1 MSRAETNKSSHLH
14 TVRGTDENL
23 PSLRRM
29 LEMLDVS
36 YGHSDLDVSSLPF
49 ACGDATAGSEAELQ
63 TVVVGKRQN
72 VDLPLTIEQS
82 NYFADIL
89 RRAAAGD
96 TKKRV
101 ITDLENYLS
110 SNTEAVWENSWVR
123 FPRCLLSPLTE
134 EILQRDLL
142 ADKEDPSQGGRS
154 DLQKF
159 LFRHEGQDYVRIPV
173 SYLLK
178 LSLAEAVGSST
189 NPPPAL
195 IRGTALDLMGHFLN
209 DNTSPETFSF
219 HVISPTGRHGMGQ
232 AVAREMAKRFLLT
245 QLLTMYANERFRL
258 RQNGQEVMVFYSP
271 HPPLRQKKLNDCIS
285 DAFYR
290 ELFMSPCLS
299 GWQRGEAKYDY
310 MHLCHRVLSRSQLNA
325 TAKLREA
332 GIITKN
338 LVTLPN
344 TSNISLA
351 NNGTHVSMG
360 SRKLGEALKGQNS
373 GFTKI
378 HEKYLGDLVVKI
390 TEHFLPLFV
399 GTYTAAPYR
408 LDFKDFHPEKA
419 LAFLPH
425 ELDYTH
431 LRMLWRRWQ
440 KKANLKIFGRPL
452 TPFGPLWLDRT
463 ISALCGLRG
472 DFIPDFRIIDY
483 LVALM
488 STERSPALDGRLHN
502 SDRLKK
508 DLADLGVFDTK
519 MSLYLFEKMREYET
533 MGFSGFEARHYSL
546 FEQFAGDMGRAVD
559 VQNLLYCLAYKYLA
573 VGRISHTRIPD
584 RPFVESER
592 RQVIFGTAIGIP
604 TFFVREDT
612 DNEMMNMIVART
624 EKVRHSRRYP
634 GYLRVHNLE
643 YRRALLKILREDA
656 ADLIEMFQ
664 MEETIQE
671 LAMRLEAPDRF
682 AALGRLTRGILKETG
697 VSSPLQM
704 PAEEFNLA
712 AERYY
717 REHLRRRHSE
727 EALDYLTAD
736 LIALGESS
744 GRAAQATRQALRFVL
759 REEGVSAFLTR
770 LRGNICAGRAAEA
783 DLQRLIYLVLISV
796 HDDRRRAGQTTASD
810 NGEYFN
816 VASIC

>member
-1 MSRAETNKSSHLH
+1 MSRAATNKSSHLH
-14 TVRGTDENL
+14 AIRGTDENL

-29 LEMLDVS
+29 LEMLNVR
-36 YGHSDLDVSSLPF
+36 YGLSDPDVSSLPF
-49 ACGDATAGSEAELQ
+49 ACGDVTAGSEAELQ
-63 TVVVGKRQN
+63 TVVTGERQQ

-82 NYFADIL
+82 NYFADII
-89 RRAAAGD
+89 RRTRAGD

-110 SNTEAVWENSWVR
+110 ANGEAVWENSWVR
-123 FPRCLLSPLTE
+123 FPRSQLSPLTE
-134 EILQRDLL
+134 EVFQRDLL
-142 ADKEDPSQGGRS
+142 ADKEDPSQGNRP

-159 LFRHEGQDYVRIPV
+159 LFRHDGRDYVRIPV

-178 LSLAEAVGSST
+178 LSLVEAIGSSPT
-189 NPPPAL
+189 TPPVM
-195 IRGTALDLMGHFLN
+195 IRETALDLMGHFLN

-219 HVISPTGRHGMGQ
+219 HVISATDRLGVGPP
-232 AVAREMAKRFLLT
+232 VAREMAKRFLLT

-258 RQNGQEVMVFYSP
+258 RESGQEAMVFYSP
-271 HPPLRQKKLNDCIS
+271 HPPLRQKRLNDCIS

-325 TAKLREA
+325 TAKLRET

-338 LVTLPN
+338 LVNLPN

-351 NNGTHVSMG
+351 NNGTHVSLG
-360 SRKLGEALKGQNS
+360 SRKLGEAMKEQNS

-440 KKANLKIFGRPL
+440 KKAKLTIFGRPL

-463 ISALCGLRG
+463 LSVLCGLRG

-502 SDRLKK
+502 SDGLKK

-519 MSLYLFEKMREYET
+519 MSLYLFEKMREYEA

-546 FEQFAGDMGRAVD
+546 FEQFAGDVGRAVD
-559 VQNLLYCLAYKYLA
+559 VHNLLYCLAYKYIA
-573 VGRISHTRIPD
+573 NRRISHAHIPD

-592 RQVIFGTAIGIP
+592 RQIIFGTAIGIP
-604 TFFVREDT
+604 TFFVRENT
-612 DNEMMNMIVART
+612 DNEMMKKIIART

-643 YRRALLKILREDA
+643 YRRALLKVLREDA

-664 MEETIQE
+664 MEEAIQE

-682 AALGRLTRGILKETG
+682 AALGRLTGGILKEAG
-697 VSSPLQM
+697 AASPLQM
-704 PAEEFNLA
+704 SAEDFNLA

-717 REHLRRRHSE
+717 RQHLRRRHSE
-727 EALDYLTAD
+727 EALDFLTVD
-736 LIALGESS
+736 LAALGEGS
-744 GRAAQATRQALRFVL
+744 GRAAQTTRQALRFVL
-759 REEGVSAFLTR
+759 KEEGASAFLAR
-770 LRGNICAGRAAEA
+770 LGSNICAGRAPEE
-783 DLQRLIYLVLISV
+783 DLRKLIQLVLISV
-796 HDDRRRAGQTTASD
+796 HEDRRHVCRPPASGYGKSFD
-810 NGEYFN
+810 
-816 VASIC
+816 VASIY